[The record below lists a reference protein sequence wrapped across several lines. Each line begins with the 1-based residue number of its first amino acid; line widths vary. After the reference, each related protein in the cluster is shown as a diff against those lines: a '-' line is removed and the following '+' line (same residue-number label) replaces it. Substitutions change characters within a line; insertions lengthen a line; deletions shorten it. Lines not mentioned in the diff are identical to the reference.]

1 MQHRRLPKMIKYLLQ
16 SIHSCLSIAQTSI
29 KSLNFFF
36 TYYSSC
42 VATYAAHHM
51 RSITQYSHRDDCW
64 NSRGGSRLLIWNWWI
79 NLLANTFYAIHKIQ
93 LQAA

>member
-1 MQHRRLPKMIKYLLQ
+1 MLNHELSTEWTIVPGE
-16 SIHSCLSIAQTSI
+16 LSIAQTSI

-79 NLLANTFYAIHKIQ
+79 NLLANTFYAFHKIQ